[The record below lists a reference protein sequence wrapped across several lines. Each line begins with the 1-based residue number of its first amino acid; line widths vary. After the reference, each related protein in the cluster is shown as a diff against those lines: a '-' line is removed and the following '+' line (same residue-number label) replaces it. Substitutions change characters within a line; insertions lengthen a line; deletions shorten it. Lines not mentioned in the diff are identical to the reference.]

1 MSAEP
6 ASEPTY
12 RTDGDVLARLT
23 AIDHRLHRISTH
35 LTTTIDQLLSQFGE
49 IRTNLETLANSLESE
64 PVRRVKVTDTQANG

>member
-6 ASEPTY
+6 ATEPTY

-23 AIDHRLHRISTH
+23 AIDHHLHRISTH
-35 LTTTIDQLLSQFGE
+35 LTTTINQLLSQLGE
-49 IRTNLETLANSLESE
+49 IRTNLERLDNSLESE